1 MDLKIYGKV
10 GITYMRD
17 FYKFMRHFQLINW
30 RIVVHS
36 INELKCIAKGDDL
49 KPSFNPDTIPEYIE
63 DLKEGIVRDL
73 PMGAYEYNS
82 CVEYLKMIRRKLW
95 ENRRN
100 FESFTLVFSKLDCYN
115 LLIAPVEDCLEMVAK
130 EVGFKIVS
138 ETDTGVSYNYVLK
151 SEL

>member
-1 MDLKIYGKV
+1 
-10 GITYMRD
+10 MRN
-17 FYKFMRHFQLINW
+17 FYNFMRHFQLINW

-36 INELKCIAKGDDL
+36 INELKCLAKGERL
-49 KPSFNPDTIPEYIE
+49 KPSFNTDTVFSYLE
-63 DLKEGIVRDL
+63 DMEKGTVKPL
-73 PMGAYEYNS
+73 PMGSYEYHY

-100 FESFTLVFSKLDCYN
+100 FESFTLVFSKMDCYN
-115 LLIAPVEDCLEMVAK
+115 LLIVPVEDCLEMVAK